1 MVLWYC
7 MIEKGP
13 DKKRATAKSLRD
25 ERLKRER
32 ENLEAHTNQ
41 QPENTTTPDDT
52 EVNNAPPTDTPPT
65 PDTKPDAQSD
75 KPPQNTAEQ
84 VEESADQ
91 SVEERYAR
99 AVYDINKKNKRAR
112 EEVDS
117 YILDLEEGKDV
128 PQYTTDTRGIMAFLH
143 DRKMHANE
151 SLIQATE
158 AYLKAK
164 LEVNQV
170 VEEKIDAARK
180 VIESGASSEQD
191 IATALEAIATFE
203 HQLLDEEVQMRNT
216 MPKSI
221 GKKTLDGVATAWKK
235 LGDANLTFLFRGKQ
249 PKGFLGKLGHKA
261 ASAASLRTVFLGAL
275 LPVGGSIAGAAGLTA
290 AGITRRG
297 LGMLAGSSGGYNL
310 AKSWQEKQI
319 KKKIEHI
326 DDTTDIINL
335 KKEYDVFLNTY
346 HSVKDAEAA
355 RSSSEYQNM
364 QKLYCEEIKSFFAQG
379 ADAEN
384 IRMKQNAGTVQARN
398 TLRGNKWKLYLGTA
412 LGGAA
417 AALTP
422 EALDLASDVLP
433 DNIHPGKRLGGWF
446 GRLFGGGESVNPTQ
460 DVVGVDP
467 VGDGE
472 PPSQEQ
478 SDAAIEDT
486 EKSDTDPKKDDASA
500 TDATEQSSDTATED
514 TSQETTS
521 EDGDGAFQVDSEGVY
536 TVQEGNWLSA
546 IWLDKNGGDEEQMKS
561 VMKALRALQDTDEGI
576 ATLKGFGIASGNTE
590 LIYPGDTIDTNA
602 IQKWFD
608 TAQSEGQVRGSASA
622 TEAWANKKAPD
633 VSTNKWDNTL
643 GMDPDSAA
651 TKTKDPWSA
660 FKKDTVE
667 QSANA
672 SAASADTPTDTSNTT
687 PTETPEQPNQS
698 DTATPTEQVS
708 EFDKDTEV
716 TLHTVSGD
724 QHTIEDVL
732 ESEGFDADNL
742 PDSIPVDK
750 QVYEGHEVQILKTS
764 DGFLKGVV
772 VDGQE
777 HIITS
782 ADIFDNIPSEI
793 NLNEMSVD
801 TMLERYHVPE
811 HLVQIDIEGSAS
823 GPMDYTDIQRYNP
836 ALLEKTFPAG
846 SVGET
851 AIVDERAV
859 IQLDIDVD
867 AQNEYVTAVG
877 KGELNTEAFEEYLQ
891 NPRKNKD
898 ALLRE
903 THTLLDAWTMDMQP
917 GDNADDLR
925 LAKEV
930 MADNLAKKDFT
941 GLKRLLSVNEMLY
954 NSSQDSLQLAYSQD
968 GDMTSLSIAGNFGG
982 AVVDVGSLDFERS
995 GTHTEWKQG
1004 QQDLDA
1010 LFGRKSTLN

>member
-1 MVLWYC
+1 MA
-7 MIEKGP
+7 MHGP
-13 DKKRATAKSLRD
+13 DKKFNKVSSVKRQVTV
-25 ERLKRER
+25 ERLRPVREQ
-32 ENLEAHTNQ
+32 H
-41 QPENTTTPDDT
+41 
-52 EVNNAPPTDTPPT
+52 EVNTSAHAQKAENASVASDAEVNDIPSTPNAPDQKQTAPP
-65 PDTKPDAQSD
+65 
-75 KPPQNTAEQ
+75 AEQ
-84 VEESADQ
+84 PQTQNAADQDVGSADRP
-91 SVEERYAR
+91 VEERYAR
-99 AVYDINKKNKRAR
+99 AVYDINKINKRAR
-112 EEVDS
+112 EAVDS
-117 YILDLEEGKDV
+117 YVLDLEEGKDV
-128 PQYTTDTRGIMAFLH
+128 PNYTADTKGVLAFLH
-143 DRKMHANE
+143 DNKIHYANTP
-151 SLIQATE
+151 LIQVTE
-158 AYLKAK
+158 AYLTAK
-164 LEVNQV
+164 VEMNKVI
-170 VEEKIDAARK
+170 EEKIDAARQ

-191 IATALEAIATFE
+191 IATALEAITAFE
-203 HQLLDEEVQMRNT
+203 HQLLDEEIRMRNT

-235 LGDANLTFLFRGKQ
+235 LGDANLTFLFKDKQ
-249 PKGFLGKLGHKA
+249 PKGFWGKLGHKA
-261 ASAASLRTVFLGAL
+261 ASTASLRTLALAAL
-275 LPVGGSIAGAAGLTA
+275 LPIGGSIAGAAGLTV
-290 AGITRRG
+290 AGVARRG
-297 LGMLAGSSGGYNL
+297 VGIFAGSGGGYTL

-319 KKKIEHI
+319 KKKIENI

-335 KKEYDVFLNTY
+335 KKEYDIFLNTY
-346 HSVKDAEAA
+346 HSVKDAEAV
-355 RSSSEYQNM
+355 RNSSEYQNM

-398 TLRGNKWKLYLGTA
+398 TLKGNKWKLYLGTA

-433 DNIHPGKRLGGWF
+433 DNIHPGKRVGGWF
-446 GRLFGGGESVNPTQ
+446 GRLFGGGEPVNPTQ
-460 DVVGVDP
+460 DVAGVDP
-467 VGDGE
+467 AGDGE
-472 PPSQEQ
+472 PPSPEQ
-478 SDAAIEDT
+478 SDAATEDT
-486 EKSDTDPKKDDASA
+486 EKSDTYPEKDDAST
-500 TDATEQSSDTATED
+500 TDTTEKPSDTASED

-521 EDGDGAFQVDSEGVY
+521 EDGDSAFQVDGEGVY
-536 TVQEGNWLSA
+536 TVQEGNWLST
-546 IWLDKNGGDEEQMKS
+546 IWLDKNGGDEKQMED
-561 VMKALRALQDTDEGI
+561 VMKALRGLQGSEEGI
-576 ATLKGFGIASGNTE
+576 KMLEGFGITSGN
-590 LIYPGDTIDTNA
+590 IDVINAGDTIDTNA
-602 IQKWFD
+602 MQEWFD
-608 TAQSEGQVRGSASA
+608 AAQREGQARGSASA
-622 TEAWANKKAPD
+622 TEAWANEKSSRTK
-633 VSTNKWDNTL
+633 NWDNTL
-643 GMDPDSAA
+643 GMDSENTETETNDPWGTAKKDVTAKPAA
-651 TKTKDPWSA
+651 TSD
-660 FKKDTVE
+660 
-667 QSANA
+667 
-672 SAASADTPTDTSNTT
+672 AASA
-687 PTETPEQPNQS
+687 ETPEQNAET
-698 DTATPTEQVS
+698 DTTPPAEQVS
-708 EFDKDTEV
+708 AFDKDTEV
-716 TLHTVSGD
+716 TLHTVSAD

-742 PDSIPVDK
+742 PDGIPVDK

-851 AIVDERAV
+851 TVVDERAV
-859 IQLDIDVD
+859 IHLDIDVD

-877 KGELNTEAFEEYLQ
+877 KGELNTDAFEEYLQ

-903 THTLLDAWTMDMQP
+903 TRTLLDAWSMDMQP
-917 GDNADDLR
+917 GDHADDLR

-930 MADNLAKKDFT
+930 MVDNLAKKDFAD
-941 GLKRLLSVNEMLY
+941 LKRLLSVNEMLY
-954 NSSQDSLQLAYSQD
+954 DSSQDSLQFTYSQD
-968 GDMTSLSIAGNFGG
+968 GDMTSLSIAGNFRGD
-982 AVVDVGSLDFERS
+982 VVEVGSLDFERG